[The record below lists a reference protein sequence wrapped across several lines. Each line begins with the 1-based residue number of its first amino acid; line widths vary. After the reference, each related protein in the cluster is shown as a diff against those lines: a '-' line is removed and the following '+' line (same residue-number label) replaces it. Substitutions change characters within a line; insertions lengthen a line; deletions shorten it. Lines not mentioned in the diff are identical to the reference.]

1 MCSIDWGIVAELVN
15 SLAWPVALLVSLTFV
30 AFSGTIRRLLLAP
43 VGMVRKV
50 SVPGMDIEIDAAKSE
65 AISKLLETSID
76 ELIAK
81 SNREYT
87 RFAKAMQIRSLIK
100 SVLDSKRLIEFA
112 QDRDKPIR
120 ATVHVNDIVFEDQLC
135 QLVDYYPQGTGAL
148 RRFSMRYGIIGV
160 CWRLQESR
168 GETDTFKR
176 LEDDDGDPKRNMILE
191 WGMTQEEAER
201 VVSHKKQSI
210 LCIILRDP
218 QNQLPVGILYVD
230 ATGENVFGDDNA
242 ATSLASAIE
251 GDPTVASLSEKVRDM
266 MLPLRAAGPNLL
278 SNR

>member
-1 MCSIDWGIVAELVN
+1 MCIVDWEIVAKIVQT
-15 SLAWPVALLVSLTFV
+15 LAWPVTVLLSLTFV
-30 AFSGTIRRLLLAP
+30 AFSRTIRRILVAP
-43 VGMVRKV
+43 AGIVRKV
-50 SVPGMDIEIDAAKSE
+50 SVPGMDLEIDAAKSE
-65 AISKLLETSID
+65 TISKTLEASID
-76 ELIAK
+76 ELIEK
-81 SNREYT
+81 SNREYA
-87 RFAKAMQIRSLIK
+87 RFAKAMQIRNLVK
-100 SVLDSKRLIEFA
+100 EVLNSEYLRGFA
-112 QDRDKPIR
+112 NNQERPIR

-135 QLVDYYPQGTGAL
+135 QVVDYYPQGTGAL

-168 GETDTFKR
+168 GEADTFKR
-176 LEDDDGDPKRNMILE
+176 LGDDSGDPKRNMIVE

-230 ATGENVFGDDNA
+230 ADGENVFGDDNA
-242 ATSLASAIE
+242 ATKLASDLEKDA
-251 GDPTVASLSEKVRDM
+251 TVANLSNKVRQM